1 MTGCTR
7 GGIEGRRGKRPVALG
22 NGKCS
27 TAAKS
32 MTNGGGGRS
41 GQGTLAGWLMK
52 TPNASA
58 AGVELRTP
66 EDLRSKGPA
75 LGLPDGTADEEK

>member
-1 MTGCTR
+1 
-7 GGIEGRRGKRPVALG
+7 
-22 NGKCS
+22 
-27 TAAKS
+27 
-32 MTNGGGGRS
+32 
-41 GQGTLAGWLMK
+41 MK

>member
-32 MTNGGGGRS
+32 MTNGGGG
-41 GQGTLAGWLMK
+41 AK
-52 TPNASA
+52 
-58 AGVELRTP
+58 RTGNFGRMVD
-66 EDLRSKGPA
+66 EDAECKRGRGRVAYTGGSKV
-75 LGLPDGTADEEK
+75 